1 MSSVWPLYKT
11 GSYLP
16 ESSPGA
22 FPFSFCTS
30 LALDRRMEA
39 RSLVKDPLLFNLPL
53 VIYRGGVNAQHICL
67 SVQKIS
73 KQTFSSADITF
84 WRTYYKFIVKNLL
97 LGLIQTSKCFWL
109 VFGLKCYWRVNL
121 KLRVIFSSCTC
132 KAQYNIRKV

>member
-1 MSSVWPLYKT
+1 MSQVLTGPLTQKIKDTNSQKKINMEDKKNVSSVWPLYKT

-73 KQTFSSADITF
+73 KQTF
-84 WRTYYKFIVKNLL
+84 L
-97 LGLIQTSKCFWL
+97 
-109 VFGLKCYWRVNL
+109 
-121 KLRVIFSSCTC
+121 
-132 KAQYNIRKV
+132 